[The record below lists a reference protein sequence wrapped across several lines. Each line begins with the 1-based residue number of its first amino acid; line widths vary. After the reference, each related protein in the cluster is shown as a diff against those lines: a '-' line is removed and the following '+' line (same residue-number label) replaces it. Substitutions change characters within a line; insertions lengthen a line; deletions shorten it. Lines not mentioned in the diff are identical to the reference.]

1 VRTHDPLDR
10 SLTRPGSRPLVR
22 LSLLLLALVM
32 SSMLLGQTL
41 ALPAH
46 AAGRWA
52 PASRAT
58 IHPGVMMYTRGA
70 QCTGNFVF
78 TDRRGRVYVG
88 YAAHCAGTGAATDS
102 NGCKARS
109 VPLGTRVRF
118 VSDGTLV
125 DAGTAVGRGR
135 LAYSSWRTMHRLGTR
150 SANACAYNDLAL
162 VRVGP
167 GSVHKVNPSV
177 PFWGGPV
184 GLATGG
190 TAAGDTVYSYGNSSL
205 RAGAAPLSPK
215 SGASLGDQAH
225 GWTRSV
231 YTATPGV
238 PGDSGSGY
246 LDGSGRAVG
255 VLSTVEFAPLAAS
268 NGVGDLAR
276 ELAFARRHSGIAG
289 LRLVPGTKGFDPMP

>member
-1 VRTHDPLDR
+1 MDEGLGRHGAEDDRPLAPTVRLIGCRP
-10 SLTRPGSRPLVR
+10 TRPEL
-22 LSLLLLALVM
+22 
-32 SSMLLGQTL
+32 
-41 ALPAH
+41 
-46 AAGRWA
+46 
-52 PASRAT
+52 
-58 IHPGVMMYTRGA
+58 I
-70 QCTGNFVF
+70 
-78 TDRRGRVYVG
+78 VG
-88 YAAHCAGTGAATDS
+88 H
-102 NGCKARS
+102 
-109 VPLGTRVRF
+109 
-118 VSDGTLV
+118 VS
-125 DAGTAVGRGR
+125 
-135 LAYSSWRTMHRLGTR
+135 
-150 SANACAYNDLAL
+150 
-162 VRVGP
+162 
-167 GSVHKVNPSV
+167 
-177 PFWGGPV
+177 
-184 GLATGG
+184 
-190 TAAGDTVYSYGNSSL
+190 AAGDTVYSYGNSSL